1 MGDNVIG
8 GQNII
13 CLNDVGGRTNVVVV
27 HYEFPHISRELGG
40 GGGRGWCSR
49 PLPPTPMFIR

>member
-13 CLNDVGGRTNVVVV
+13 CLNDVGGRTLLLFIMN
-27 HYEFPHISRELGG
+27 FPIFLASWGG
-40 GGGRGWCSR
+40 GGGGGGAPAPCLLHLCS
-49 PLPPTPMFIR
+49 